1 MAVRIIVDSTV
12 NVSADSTQN
21 LAVVPI
27 GSVIGTHAGP
37 GAIAVAFLKRK

>member
-37 GAIAVAFLKRK
+37 GAVAIAYFEKQ